1 MNKKMIYIVV
11 AVIVVVLIVGVA
23 GVMLLSNNGNNGNT
37 NPTPTPPP
45 ATPVSQASTL
55 QFSVNETVTATND
68 VVAYQYSCKN
78 FNTSTEVVRVDMNL
92 GAAGNFSYI
101 VDSSAQKSWVSMDNG
116 ATWTASVFAD
126 DNTNYDAPFHAFVNK
141 IVANGDSAVDYTYT
155 TGTTS
160 VSIFCIAVNP
170 TIADSVFATS

>member
-1 MNKKMIYIVV
+1 ME
-11 AVIVVVLIVGVA
+11 
-23 GVMLLSNNGNNGNT
+23 T
-37 NPTPTPPP
+37 QTQPPHHHQP
-45 ATPVSQASTL
+45 LQSSQASTL
-55 QFSVNETVTATND
+55 QFSVNETVTATSD

-126 DNTNYDAPFHAFVNK
+126 DNTNYEPHSMHSSTK
-141 IVANGDSAVDYTYT
+141 
-155 TGTTS
+155 
-160 VSIFCIAVNP
+160 
-170 TIADSVFATS
+170 